1 MQISTTQEVNYNTYD
16 TSKFEKRDEAASGT
30 LGQADFLNLFI
41 TQLKNQDPTA
51 PMDDAAMMEQTSQFS
66 QVELLT
72 SMEKK
77 YRKDGIRQ

>member
-51 PMDDAAMMEQTSQFS
+51 LWMMLQ
-66 QVELLT
+66 
-72 SMEKK
+72 
-77 YRKDGIRQ
+77 